1 MATTQDVWQLAYE
14 QTPRYENA
22 PIITPY
28 LVSTAVRYSVVQS
41 ARLSPA
47 PQFASRADE
56 VRGIEGAVPDLLDGY
71 APAGDT
77 TIRAYAN
84 DLIFLLGL
92 AGFVATVTAGSAT
105 LDSWTITT
113 TGVPTGGTFTISIT
127 QATVLPGGP
136 IVTAPIPYNATATM
150 VQQILTAAL
159 QPFGVFVSCSGGPLP
174 GGVLATFAGAGG
186 GFAFTLALGTN
197 ALTGGAAPA
206 PAFAHTTTGVAGGS
220 LLLPDGSFL
229 PTGVNAWTF
238 AKRTGLNAKTAQIQA
253 VYADEL
259 LYLIGQGYGVTGLS
273 MNAAG
278 ALSVSWLGLVL
289 KRLLSDPNISPT
301 YDTQAIPHF
310 RQGDI
315 LLSWLAGSGVT
326 SDFTWAIANPLQ
338 AVRTLGLAS
347 YYPNMM
353 EQGPARATITGT
365 IPKLILAAGDIDAL
379 LAGASFGATVSW
391 KSPKTIGATLTPYT
405 MFLQLAAAQIT
416 GGDADPIANVRRYG
430 ASFNWQAAWDE
441 TAGYDAKFTI
451 LSNLAA
457 TGVASAGVGL

>member
-1 MATTQDVWQLAYE
+1 VATTQDVWQIAYE

-22 PIITPY
+22 PSISPY
-28 LVSTAVRYSVVQS
+28 SVSTAVRYQAVQS

-56 VRGIEGAVPDLLDGY
+56 MRGIEGSVPDLLDGY

-92 AGFVATVTAGSAT
+92 AGFFATVTAGSGV
-105 LDSWTITT
+105 LDQWTITT
-113 TGVPTGGTFTISIT
+113 TGVPTGGTFTIQIT
-127 QATVLPGGP
+127 QATVLSGGP
-136 IVTAPIPYNATATM
+136 VTTASIPYAATAAQM
-150 VQQILTAAL
+150 QSILTSAL
-159 QPFGVFVSCSGGPLP
+159 QPYGVFVSCSGGPLP
-174 GGVLATFAGAGG
+174 TGIVATLSGAGG
-186 GFAFTLALGTN
+186 GYPFTLALGTN
-197 ALTGGAAPA
+197 ALTGGATPA
-206 PAFAHTTTGVAGGS
+206 PSFVHTTTGAAGGS
-220 LLLPDGSFL
+220 LQLPDLSYL
-229 PTGVNAWTF
+229 PTGVNAWQF
-238 AKRTGLNAKTAQIQA
+238 AKRTGLTAKTAQIQA
-253 VYADEL
+253 VYSDEL
-259 LYLIGQGYGVTGLS
+259 VYLLGQGYGVSALS

-278 ALSVSWLGLVL
+278 ALSVTWLGLVL
-289 KRLLSDPNISPT
+289 KRLLSDPNISPS

-326 SDFTWAIANPLQ
+326 SDFTWAIANPLTP
-338 AVRTLGLAS
+338 VRTLGLAS

-353 EQGPARATITGT
+353 EQGPARVSITGT
-365 IPKLILAAGDIDAL
+365 IPKFVLDPDDIDAL
-379 LAGASFGATVSW
+379 LAGQSFPATVSW
-391 KSPKTIGATLTPYT
+391 KSPKTIGATNTPYS

-430 ASFNWQAAWDE
+430 ATFNWQAAWDE
-441 TAGYDAKFTI
+441 TAGFDAKFTI
-451 LSNLAA
+451 LSNLSA

>member
-1 MATTQDVWQLAYE
+1 MASTQDTWQIAYE

-22 PIITPY
+22 PSVSPY
-28 LVSTAVRYSVVQS
+28 VVSTAVRYQAVQS

-56 VRGIEGAVPDLLDGY
+56 VRGIEGSVPDLLDGY
-71 APAGDT
+71 QPAGDE

-92 AGFVATVTAGSAT
+92 AGFVATVTAGLAT
-105 LDSWTITT
+105 LDQWTITT
-113 TGVPTGGTFTISIT
+113 TGTPTGGTFTVSIT
-127 QATVLPGGP
+127 QATVLTGGP
-136 IVTAPIPYNATATM
+136 IVTANIPYNATAAQM
-150 VQQILTAAL
+150 QSILTSAL
-159 QPFGVFVSCSGGPLP
+159 QPFGVAVTCSGGPLP
-174 GGVLATFAGAGG
+174 TGVLVTLAGAGG
-186 GFAFTLALGTN
+186 GYAFTFALGTN
-197 ALTGGAAPA
+197 GLTGGSTPA
-206 PAFAHTTTGVAGGS
+206 PSFTHTTPGAAGGS
-220 LLLPDGSFL
+220 LALPDGSFL
-229 PTGVNAWTF
+229 PTGVNAWQF
-238 AKRTGLNAKTAQIQA
+238 AKRSGLTAKTAQIQA

-259 LYLIGQGYGVTGLS
+259 VWLIGQGYGVSALS

-278 ALSVSWLGLVL
+278 ALSVTWLGLVL
-289 KRLLSDPNISPT
+289 KRLISDPNIAPT

-315 LLSWLAGSGVT
+315 LLSWLTGSGVT

-347 YYPNMM
+347 YYPNVM
-353 EQGPARATITGT
+353 EQGPGKVTITGT
-365 IPKLILAAGDIDAL
+365 IPKFALVGTDIDAL
-379 LAGASFGATVSW
+379 IAGSSFPATISW
-391 KSPKTIGATLTPYT
+391 KSPKTIGTTNTPYT

-416 GGDADPIANVRRYG
+416 GGDADPVANVRRYG

-441 TAGYDAKFTI
+441 TAGYDARFTI

-457 TGVASAGVGL
+457 TGVASAGVNL